1 MKLNRRSFLKSS
13 SVFLGGLLLQGHKP
27 IEQLLFDQNNF
38 RELRNTIG
46 IYNER
51 GGTIGW
57 YVNDDMI
64 VVIDSQFPDTAKN
77 FKKDLNSKSIGK
89 IDYLINT
96 HHHNDHTLGNFY
108 LKDFT
113 ENIVAHENCTKLQLK
128 HNKGKETENQ
138 VVSANTTFNNKW
150 KIKLPDEYLTAL
162 HFGKAHTGGDI
173 IIHFEN
179 SNIVHLGDLVFN
191 NVYPYIDNPGECT
204 VTGWIEVLDK
214 ILSYFDKETEFI
226 FGHANSNENVT
237 GSKTDLI
244 NMRDYLQSL
253 IDYVT
258 LMLKDGNTQDQ
269 IAETNTIPGHD
280 SRIELWKGARKM
292 NLKAATEQI
301 LNQM

>member
-1 MKLNRRSFLKSS
+1 MKLDRRSFLKTS

-27 IEQLLFDQNNF
+27 IEQILFDQQNF

-46 IYNER
+46 IYNEK

-57 YVNDDMI
+57 YVNNDVI
-64 VVIDSQFPDTAKN
+64 IVIDSQFPDTAKN
-77 FKKDLNSKSIGK
+77 FKNELNSKSTRE

-113 ENIVAHENCTKLQLK
+113 KNIVSHENCTKLQLK
-128 HNKGKETENQ
+128 HNKGKETESQ
-138 VVSANTTFNNKW
+138 VVTANTTFNNKW
-150 KIKLPDEYLTAL
+150 RIELPDELLTAI

-173 IIHFEN
+173 IVHFEN
-179 SNIVHLGDLVFN
+179 TNIMHLGDLVFN

-204 VTGWIEVLDK
+204 ISGWIEVLDK
-214 ILSYFDKETEFI
+214 ILNYSEKDTKFI
-226 FGHANSNENVT
+226 FGHANSNEKIT

-244 NMRDYLQSL
+244 NMRDYLRSL
-253 IDYVT
+253 NDYVS
-258 LMLKDGNTQDQ
+258 LKIKDGNSPDQ

-292 NLKAATEQI
+292 NLKAVAEQI
-301 LNQM
+301 IILK

>member
-1 MKLNRRSFLKSS
+1 MKLNRRSFIKSS

-138 VVSANTTFNNKW
+138 VVTANTTFNNKW
-150 KIKLPDEYLTAL
+150 RIKLPDEYLTAL

-191 NVYPYIDNPGECT
+191 NVYPYIDNPGECKI
-204 VTGWIEVLDK
+204 TGWVDVLDK
-214 ILSYFDKETEFI
+214 ILNYSDKDAKFI

-244 NMRDYLQSL
+244 KMRDYLNSL

-258 LMLKDGNTQDQ
+258 QMIKEGKTADQ
-269 IAETNTIPGHD
+269 IAETNTIPRHD

-292 NLKAATEQI
+292 NLKAVAEQI
-301 LNQM
+301 LN

>member
-1 MKLNRRSFLKSS
+1 MKLNRRSFLKTS
-13 SVFLGGLLLQGHKP
+13 SVFLGGVLLQGHKP
-27 IEQLLFDQNNF
+27 IEHLLLDQNNF

-77 FKKDLNSKSIGK
+77 FKKDLNSKSMSK

-108 LKDFT
+108 LKDFA
-113 ENIVAHENCTKLQLK
+113 ENIVAHENCTKLQIK
-128 HNKGKETENQ
+128 HNKGKETEPQ
-138 VVSANTTFNNKW
+138 VVTANTTFNNKW
-150 KIKLPDEYLTAL
+150 RIKLPDEYLTAI

-173 IIHFEN
+173 IVHFEN

-204 VTGWIEVLDK
+204 ITGWVEVLDK
-214 ILSYFDKETEFI
+214 VLLYFDKDTKFI
-226 FGHANSNENVT
+226 FGHANSKENIT
-237 GSKTDLI
+237 GGKTDLI
-244 NMRDYLQSL
+244 NMRDYLISL
-253 IDYVT
+253 NDYVT
-258 LMLKDGNTQDQ
+258 LKINEDYSSDE

-280 SRIELWKGARKM
+280 TRTEVWQSARKM
-292 NLKAATEQI
+292 NLKAAAEQI

>member
-138 VVSANTTFNNKW
+138 VVTANTTFNNKW

-162 HFGKAHTGGDI
+162 HFGDI

-214 ILSYFDKETEFI
+214 ILNYFDKETEFI

-258 LMLKDGNTQDQ
+258 LMLKDGNTHDQ

-280 SRIELWKGARKM
+280 SRMELWKGARKM